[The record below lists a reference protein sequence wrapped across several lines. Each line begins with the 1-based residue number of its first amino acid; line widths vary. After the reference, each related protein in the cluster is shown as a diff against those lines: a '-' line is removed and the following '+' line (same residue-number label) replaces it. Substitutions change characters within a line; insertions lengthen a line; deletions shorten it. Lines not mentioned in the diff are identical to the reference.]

1 MRKYDEVSVVRAL
14 SKNPDVRINNKTIEV
29 VKNPQYVGNGSWG
42 KIDFLTHYC
51 GYKMAIID
59 RDAILA
65 EKAAAQAARKE
76 YEKEKKAAIEAR
88 AAEKMDKAAKGFKGS
103 KSKKSAFEIPISVI

>member
-1 MRKYDEVSVVRAL
+1 MGKYDEVSVVKAL
-14 SKNPDVRINNKTIEV
+14 SKNPDIRIKGNHIEI
-29 VKNPQYVGNGSWG
+29 VKDSQYIGNGSWG

-51 GYKMAIID
+51 GYVRTTID

-76 YEKEKKAAIEAR
+76 YEKEKKIAKAMEAAAKIA
-88 AAEKMDKAAKGFKGS
+88 KAAKAAKANS
-103 KSKKSAFEIPISVI
+103 RKDMKIPISVL

>member
-1 MRKYDEVSVVRAL
+1 MGKYDEVSVVKAL
-14 SKNPDVRINNKTIEV
+14 SKNPDIRIKGNHIEI
-29 VKNPQYVGNGSWG
+29 VKNSQYIGNGSWG

-51 GYKMAIID
+51 GYVRTTID

-76 YEKEKKAAIEAR
+76 YEKEKKLAQ
-88 AAEKMDKAAKGFKGS
+88 AAEASMKILKAAKAAKAKFH
-103 KSKKSAFEIPISVI
+103 KKAELEIPISVI